1 MNVKKQYRNAQKKA
15 QSESLEGEQDDG
27 VKVERGSVP
36 SASDIPAGE
45 ACGNPE
51 EPVSVSDG
59 DSPLRHEEPIATAE
73 PEGISAEALAA
84 VKSLMQKEREKRTE
98 RKKSDRKRFAAKIAG
113 LCGFAFALVLLVGLT
128 INAMLCVFVD
138 HYYPT
143 FGEYRL
149 FAIVSDSMEPEIPT
163 GNMIVGRVPKSE
175 DEIQVGTVITYEL
188 KQGNS
193 FVLITHRV
201 TAVNVGENGVIMY
214 TTRGDNADGTDAVR
228 PAFSDVVGIYTGNQC
243 GFFGYFFGFLQSAE
257 GAIALIIILL
267 IIAIT
272 WIIVHFVNLVTI
284 WRKVALT
291 ALKKSGALL
300 SETQI
305 EELGTIADVIGIVSK
320 EPIDK
325 KDIERKDKK
334 LKWFVKTGSLPRR
347 PYNDEFDEKALPR
360 TIVAALPK
368 LVHAE
373 DQPVREIVKEVVR
386 EKIVEVPVEVP
397 VSEEFA
403 AAEASEELTPA
414 MIREKHEKMSYTL
427 SLQARIIQLKPQSK
441 EWYSLLKNELLS
453 YKKVRVREGNRF
465 ETFMLGRGTVARL
478 TVRGKTLCL
487 QLATDPDSYA
497 DTKYSVERINTNTP
511 CQYRIKSGLRARY
524 ACALIG
530 EVLRGLGAEQD
541 DSYVPQDFY
550 KPYEGVVT
558 LMEKGL
564 VKRNIK
570 TSERTYKI
578 VEVTDDG
585 EED

>member
-1 MNVKKQYRNAQKKA
+1 MNVKKQYRNARKKA
-15 QSESLEGEQDDG
+15 QTVSPEEETEEAVAATPAESVPEEE
-27 VKVERGSVP
+27 KVERV
-36 SASDIPAGE
+36 
-45 ACGNPE
+45 E
-51 EPVSVSDG
+51 EPAAEIDESL
-59 DSPLRHEEPIATAE
+59 PQEITEEPA
-73 PEGISAEALAA
+73 PEDGSGRNSAAYAEALATVNA
-84 VKSLMQKEREKRTE
+84 MMEKERTKRTE
-98 RKKSDRKRFAAKIAG
+98 RKRSNRKRFAAKIAG
-113 LCGFAFALVLLVGLT
+113 LCGFVVALVILVVLT
-128 INAMLCVFVD
+128 VNAMLSVFVD

-188 KQGNS
+188 RQGNS
-193 FVLITHRV
+193 IVLITHRV
-201 TAVNVGENGVIMY
+201 TAVNVNENGVTTY

-228 PAFSDVVGIYTGNQC
+228 PAFSDVVGIFTGNQC

-257 GAIALIIILL
+257 GAVALIIILL

-291 ALKKSGALL
+291 ALKKSGTLL

-320 EPIDK
+320 EPLDK

-334 LKWFVKTGSLPRR
+334 LKWFVKTGTLPRR
-347 PYNDEFDEKALPR
+347 PYSDDFDEKSLPH
-360 TIVAALPK
+360 TVLAELPK
-368 LVHAE
+368 LVHAD
-373 DQPVREIVKEVVR
+373 DQPVREIVKEVIR

-403 AAEASEELTPA
+403 AAEASGELTPA

-465 ETFMLGRGTVARL
+465 ETFMLGRSTVARL

-487 QLATDPDSYA
+487 QLAADPDAYA
-497 DTKYSVERINTNTP
+497 DSKYTVERINTNTP

-530 EVLRGLGAEQD
+530 EVLGGLGAVRDEG
-541 DSYVPQDFY
+541 YVPQDFY

-570 TSERTYKI
+570 TTERTYKI
-578 VEVTDDG
+578 VEVTDED
-585 EED
+585 EEE